1 MTIYNIFNHFNISP
15 VIIVIQVIMDRILQ
29 SLESTLNE
37 IDSLDKSIKGEKME
51 SPQNLSI
58 LLNSYISS
66 LNTLSKSGK
75 TMDESAMFNVPIELL
90 ELIDQSNHYS
100 PEDYLNTILLNCDE
114 SANEIAERIYYLKVT

>member
-1 MTIYNIFNHFNISP
+1 
-15 VIIVIQVIMDRILQ
+15 MDRILQ

-51 SPQNLSI
+51 SSQNLSI